1 MSIINS
7 NSRSLG
13 SYLAEHKYYIP
24 DYQRGYSWEYD
35 ELEDFWADLKEL
47 VEEDYESHF
56 FGQIVIHSDDE
67 TKRKYIIDGQQRTT
81 TAVILLDTL
90 REKFDYFAK
99 EYNIEDA
106 EYDSQDIT
114 SKYIGCYTEKRNDV
128 RLVLGENDKIFFQEY
143 IQSKKTNDIDNKKLT
158 KSEQRIKDTKEG
170 FEKLIDEYIENTE
183 SYDDKYQKVY
193 TLYKS
198 LIDNFTVM
206 FVETNDINEAFI
218 IFETLNARGKD
229 LETSDLLKNHLFRIA
244 SKNINH
250 VKTQWEKMLDNLGK
264 SDATKFIRHYWNS
277 QDKFIREKDLY
288 KKIRKSIDST
298 KKVNDLIS
306 DLSTLS
312 TLYNAIDK
320 PNEAIYFSS
329 TDLNEKIKDISILGA
344 KSYYPIIISLVKE
357 NYDEKEILDFLHV
370 LETLIVRNFVV
381 AGKVANKYELSFSKI
396 AEDITQQ
403 ELTNI
408 DEVKE
413 RIKGL
418 IINNEDFKYFF
429 ETFSVKKKNVIRF
442 LFRALHNYNN
452 KETRILRDNNK
463 IHIEH
468 IMPQNID
475 NWDIDH
481 DTYENYLWRF
491 GNLTLLAEEYNKSII
506 NKPFKQKKEI
516 YKESKIN
523 LTRDLIHYDEWTDYE
538 IIERQKKLANI
549 ALKVWSLN

>member
-1 MSIINS
+1 M
-7 NSRSLG
+7 
-13 SYLAEHKYYIP
+13 
-24 DYQRGYSWEYD
+24 
-35 ELEDFWADLKEL
+35 
-47 VEEDYESHF
+47 
-56 FGQIVIHSDDE
+56 
-67 TKRKYIIDGQQRTT
+67 
-81 TAVILLDTL
+81 
-90 REKFDYFAK
+90 
-99 EYNIEDA
+99 
-106 EYDSQDIT
+106 
-114 SKYIGCYTEKRNDV
+114 
-128 RLVLGENDKIFFQEY
+128 
-143 IQSKKTNDIDNKKLT
+143 
-158 KSEQRIKDTKEG
+158 
-170 FEKLIDEYIENTE
+170 ENTE